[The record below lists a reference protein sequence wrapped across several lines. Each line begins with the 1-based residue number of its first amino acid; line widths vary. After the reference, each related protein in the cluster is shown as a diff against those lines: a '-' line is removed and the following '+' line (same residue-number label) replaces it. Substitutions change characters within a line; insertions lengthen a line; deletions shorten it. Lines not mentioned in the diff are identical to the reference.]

1 MVSANFLLDFCWS
14 VMNNQIASN
23 RDLKIIAQKSQ
34 LSDKTK
40 KMSLIVKRNR
50 LSSAKCKR
58 LAVRQFLSVEH
69 RNHRLHFAQDHVNC
83 HLHPIQRVLWRFW
96 LDFNDGLRRIWREKM
111 SNSTAAVLLSTT
123 GLMVGQSWFGQI
135 SVTTVPNTSVIRNGS
150 LTSVRYRDDIL
161 AQIVRPYSD
170 AIWWQFHFDGWKCK
184 IPQCGSGSI
193 SIWMRKNWDN
203 G

>member
-123 GLMVGQSWFGQI
+123 GLNKERI
-135 SVTTVPNTSVIRNGS
+135 SNQCTLQGWYPCTNCKTLFWRNLVTISFWWMKMQDP
-150 LTSVRYRDDIL
+150 SVRKWVNQHLDEKKLR
-161 AQIVRPYSD
+161 
-170 AIWWQFHFDGWKCK
+170 
-184 IPQCGSGSI
+184 
-193 SIWMRKNWDN
+193 
-203 G
+203 